1 MNETILKIVAGI
13 SGQKP
18 LVHNITNYVVMNNT
32 ANALLAIGASPVMA
46 HAQEEVEDMVHYAG
60 ALVIN
65 MGTLSPEWVK
75 AMIIAGE
82 AAIEDGTPVIFDP
95 VGVGATPYR
104 NHVAKEIVTRCKPT
118 IIRGN
123 SSEIMALAGLHV
135 QTKGVDAVSNA
146 DEAVQAARQL
156 AKNTG
161 AVVVISGKIDY
172 VISEY
177 KAYIVEGG
185 SDMMPR
191 VTGMG
196 CTATALLGACA
207 AVVRE
212 EEDYVAA
219 ALSSMVLMSVAAEIA
234 EEKSGGP
241 GSLQMNFLDALYCI
255 SLDPQSIV
263 DKIQIHE
270 TTI

>member
-1 MNETILKIVAGI
+1 MNGTILKIVAGI
-13 SGQKP
+13 PAQSP

-46 HAQEEVEDMVHYAG
+46 HAQEEVEDMARIASAV
-60 ALVIN
+60 VIN
-65 MGTLSPEWVK
+65 MGTLSPAWVK
-75 AMIIAGE
+75 AMVIAGE
-82 AAIEDGTPVIFDP
+82 TAHENGTPVIFDP
-95 VGVGATPYR
+95 VGVGATPFR

-123 SSEIMALAGLHV
+123 SSEIMALAGLQV
-135 QTKGVDAVSNA
+135 QTKGVDATAGV
-146 DEAVQAARQL
+146 DEAVQVARQL
-156 AKNTG
+156 AVETG
-161 AVVVISGKIDY
+161 AVVVISGKVDY
-172 VISEY
+172 VISAD

-212 EEDYVAA
+212 DGDYVSA
-219 ALSSMVLMSVAAEIA
+219 ALSSMALMSLAAEMA
-234 EEKSGGP
+234 EAKSNGP
-241 GSLQMNFLDALYCI
+241 GSLQMNFIDALYVI
-255 SLDPQSIV
+255 SQEPQSIV
-263 DKIQIHE
+263 DKIQVHE